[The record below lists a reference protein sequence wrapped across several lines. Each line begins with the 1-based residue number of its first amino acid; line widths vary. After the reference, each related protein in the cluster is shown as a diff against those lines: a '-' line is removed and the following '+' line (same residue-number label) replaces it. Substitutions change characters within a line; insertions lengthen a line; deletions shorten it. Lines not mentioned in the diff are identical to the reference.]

1 MKISHLFKDTAIYG
15 IATILPRLLNLILT
29 PLHTSA
35 ENLSTTQYGIYQG
48 LFAYMIMGNVLLTYG
63 METAFFRF
71 INKQSSVAVKKIVQ
85 ATALTSLFT
94 TTSIFVIFAFLLRHQ
109 IASWVGY
116 EVAFVEYAVV
126 ILALDTLA
134 AIPFAWCRAKGRSI
148 HYTIIKVGNVFVN
161 LFLNLFFFL
170 CLPHLAKENPA
181 MWNWL
186 IMEDKVHYIF
196 ISNLIASLL
205 TLISL
210 IPLYIKIGFAY
221 CFSSWKQMF
230 VYAFPVLVAG
240 VAFSINEGF
249 DRIFIRAL
257 YPADEADT
265 VVGMYAGCYKLGVF
279 MSLFIT
285 AYKLGVEPFFFSTA
299 TNRYAPETYA
309 KVTQYFIIFGS
320 LIFLFAG
327 SYTHVIKHLLI
338 PNPSYWKAL
347 DIVPVILLSNFCL
360 GIYHSLSVWYKVTD
374 RTWYGAY
381 ISIIGGII
389 TIITNL
395 LLIPVMGY
403 FGSALATLLAYGSM
417 MIISFWVGQKKY
429 PIPYNLKKILMYLLT
444 STALTCINFY
454 ILGKNLIVGTIFVL
468 LFMTMIFYLERK
480 ELLYILKTARKK
492 K

>member
-1 MKISHLFKDTAIYG
+1 MKISHLFKDTAIFG

-48 LFAYMIMGNVLLTYG
+48 IFAYMIMGNVLLTYG

-71 INKQSSVAVKKIVQ
+71 INKTTDINTKKTIQ
-85 ATALTSLFT
+85 ATALTSLFVT
-94 TTSIFVIFAFLLRHQ
+94 TLFFITFAFLLRHQ
-109 IASWVGY
+109 IAEWIGY
-116 EVAFVEYAVV
+116 EVHFVGYAVN
-126 ILALDTLA
+126 ILALDTLV
-134 AIPFAWCRAKGRSI
+134 AIPFAWYRARGKSV
-148 HYTIIKVGNVFVN
+148 HYTIIKVSNVFIN

-170 CLPHLAKENPA
+170 SLPDLAKKYPEI
-181 MWNWL
+181 WNWL
-186 IMEDKVHYIF
+186 VIDDKVHYIF

-205 TLISL
+205 TLLSL
-210 IPLYIKIGFAY
+210 IPLYVKIGFRY
-221 CFSSWKQMF
+221 SFSFWKQMF

-257 YPADEADT
+257 YPVEEADE

-299 TNRYAPETYA
+299 TDRYAPETYA
-309 KVTQYFIIFGS
+309 KVTQYFTIFGS
-320 LIFLFAG
+320 LILLFAG
-327 SYTHVIKHLLI
+327 SYTHVIKHLLV
-338 PNPSYWKAL
+338 PNPAYWEAL
-347 DIVPVILLSNFCL
+347 NIVPVILLSNFCL

-395 LLIPVMGY
+395 ILIPIMGY

-429 PIPYNLKKILMYLLT
+429 PIPYNLKKILAYLLT
-444 STALTCINFY
+444 SISLTCINFY
-454 ILGKNLIVGTIFVL
+454 ILEKNLIVGTFFVI
-468 LFMTMIFYLERK
+468 LFMAMIFYFERK
-480 ELLYILKTARKK
+480 ELLFILRTARKK
-492 K
+492 